1 MGDKGDKGDK
11 DKDKGQD
18 NRPQI
23 VQPNDT
29 NNALRDNEAVKE
41 DVFTKD
47 YDRPQPT
54 IMDLTLSD
62 VLDQTLNFIVYSF
75 GDYQVQVRKAELLIR
90 ENDQKD
96 KDKGK
101 SEEATDKKVTV
112 RDRLTVHGHAI
123 SLFIGD
129 GDNSIYIGIIL
140 IMLSIIIYFINIT
153 TS

>member
-1 MGDKGDKGDK
+1 MIGSNDTDKVRE
-11 DKDKGQD
+11 

-23 VQPNDT
+23 QPNDI
-29 NNALRDNEAVKE
+29 NKALRDNEAIKE
-41 DVFTKD
+41 DEFTED

-62 VLDQTLNFIVYSF
+62 VLDRTLNFIVYSF
-75 GDYQVQVRKAELLIR
+75 GDYQVQVRKAELLIW
-90 ENDQKD
+90 ENDQG

-101 SEEATDKKVTV
+101 GKGKDKGSKEATDKKVTV
-112 RDRLTVHGHAI
+112 RDRLTLHGHAI
-123 SLFIGD
+123 SLFISD